1 MVRYIKASSDGG
13 VTTNLAE
20 FGNRELAEVRDLLTA
35 MIDEGLPEDF
45 DRDGTVPAFNKS
57 SGSVFLTNSEYQVCM
72 IILEAWNHGILHHTP
87 DTKDFWTIWLKCIK
101 MIQNLGMKM
110 TSNIF
115 ENSEQVFNY
124 TM

>member
-72 IILEAWNHGILHHTP
+72 INPNTGSLESWYFTPYSGYEGFLDDLVEMYQDDPESWNEDDIEYLRELGAGI
-87 DTKDFWTIWLKCIK
+87 
-101 MIQNLGMKM
+101 
-110 TSNIF
+110 
-115 ENSEQVFNY
+115 
-124 TM
+124 